1 MPDAAI
7 DELMAELKK
16 YFWVNTVAIMALAGA
31 DNVVAV
37 GFIPDVNSMP
47 AAEGQMMAD
56 PLKKKKKKTKPT
68 EGFLLRNSLV

>member
-7 DELMAELKK
+7 DKLMARLKK
-16 YFWVNTVAIMALAGA
+16 YFWVNVVAIMALAEA

-37 GFIPDVNSMP
+37 GFTPDVNSMP

-56 PLKKKKKKTKPT
+56 PL
-68 EGFLLRNSLV
+68 